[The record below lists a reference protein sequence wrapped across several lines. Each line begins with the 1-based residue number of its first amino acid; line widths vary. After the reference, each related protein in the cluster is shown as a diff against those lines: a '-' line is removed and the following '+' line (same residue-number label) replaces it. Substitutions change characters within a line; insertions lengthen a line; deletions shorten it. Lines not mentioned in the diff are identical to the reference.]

1 MLEVQTH
8 LQMLEL
14 DSTASLNEI
23 KQAYKD
29 LVTVWHPD
37 RFGHNPRLRE
47 KAEGK
52 LKQFNQAYE
61 VLRSW
66 RKIQPAASSECQN
79 YSTQG
84 TGRSSGDRRSQPP
97 HHSSPP
103 HTKTQQ
109 KAQTTNRRRKPRQ
122 TKGAASQEAA
132 HDLDI
137 TFPTAEFILQHYCFI
152 GEPSSGHQCYQGGPF
167 VLIACEDPPEVMLSV
182 PCDSLRFFDRILL
195 SIPCKS
201 AGHFKQQEARRLLQ
215 LLHAQQ

>member
-1 MLEVQTH
+1 MLEVTAH
-8 LQMLEL
+8 LRILEL
-14 DSTASLNEI
+14 ESSASLGEI

-61 VLRSW
+61 ALRSW
-66 RKIQPAASSECQN
+66 QGQSPSAAPPPKATASRTTQAKSAQADRHQ
-79 YSTQG
+79 STAQR
-84 TGRSSGDRRSQPP
+84 TRP
-97 HHSSPP
+97 HAA
-103 HTKTQQ
+103 T
-109 KAQTTNRRRKPRQ
+109 Q
-122 TKGAASQEAA
+122 TKSPRHPPVNNVSDNPG
-132 HDLDI
+132 I
-137 TFPTAEFILQHYCFI
+137 TFATAEYILQNYCFI
-152 GEPSSGHQCYQGGPF
+152 GDRHAHPQQQCYQGGPF
-167 VLIACEDPPEVMLSV
+167 LLRACEDPPEVMLSV

-201 AGHFKQQEARRLLQ
+201 AGHFKQQEARRLLE